1 MKPRLLII
9 GVGRMGDALI
19 RVIAPTQQAEIAI
32 FDNDTTK
39 YTAAFPLTELAANA
53 DFIFLCIPASA
64 VRAVITEIKNHLSPE
79 AVVVSLVKGLD
90 ESGKSMNEILVEL
103 LPRSEQSAILAG
115 PMLSGE
121 LLQGQTA
128 YGLVATAPTTYEK
141 LQALFKPTLV
151 HVEYSA
157 DRQGTS
163 IAGVLKNVY
172 AIGLGIASALNLGA
186 NTQGKLVT
194 QAIKEMTA
202 LIPQLGGEAATVL
215 SLAGLGDLVA
225 TGSSSHS
232 RNRTVGEEL
241 IQNGHATTQSEGLV
255 SLPLLTKRVSDLTPY
270 PLLKTIN
277 EVVTSGADARRT
289 FANVL

>member
-19 RVIAPTQQAEIAI
+19 RVITPTQQAEIAV

-39 YTAAFPLTELAANA
+39 YTAAFPLAELAANA
-53 DFIFLCIPASA
+53 DFIFLCIPSTA
-64 VRAVITEIKNHLSPE
+64 VRAVVAEIKDHLSPE

-90 ESGKSMNEILVEL
+90 ESGKSMNEVVVEL
-103 LPRSEQSAILAG
+103 LLRSEQSAILAG

-128 YGLVATAPTTYEK
+128 YGLVATAPATYDK

-151 HVEYSA
+151 HVEYSS

-194 QAIKEMTA
+194 QAIKEMTQ
-202 LIPQLGGEAATVL
+202 LIPHLGGEAATVL

-241 IQNGHATTQSEGLV
+241 VQSGHATTQSEGLV
-255 SLPLLTKRVSDLTPY
+255 SLPLLIKRVSDLKPY
-270 PLLKTIN
+270 PLLQTIS
-277 EVVTSGADARRT
+277 EVVTAGTGARDAFT
-289 FANVL
+289 KLL

>member
-19 RVIAPTQQAEIAI
+19 RVITPTQQAEIAV

-39 YTAAFPLTELAANA
+39 YTAAFPLAELAANA
-53 DFIFLCIPASA
+53 DFIFLCIPSTA
-64 VRAVITEIKNHLSPE
+64 VRAVVTDIKDHLSPE

-90 ESGKSMNEILVEL
+90 ESGQSMNEVLLEL

-121 LLQGQTA
+121 LLQGQMA
-128 YGLVATAPTTYEK
+128 YGLVATAPATYDK
-141 LQALFKPTLV
+141 LQVLFKPTLV
-151 HVEYSA
+151 HVEYAA

-163 IAGVLKNVY
+163 VAGVLKNVY
-172 AIGLGIASALNLGA
+172 AMGLGIAAALNLGA
-186 NTQGKLVT
+186 NTQGKLVAL
-194 QAIKEMTA
+194 AIKEMMT
-202 LIPQLGGEAATVL
+202 LTPQLGGEVTTAL

-225 TGSSSHS
+225 TGSSTHS

-241 IQNGHATTQSEGLV
+241 VQTGHATTQSEGLV
-255 SLPLLTKRVSDLTPY
+255 SLPLLTKRISDLTPY
-270 PLLKTIN
+270 PLLQTIN
-277 EVVTSGADARRT
+277 AVVTGGNDART
-289 FANVL
+289 AFTKLL